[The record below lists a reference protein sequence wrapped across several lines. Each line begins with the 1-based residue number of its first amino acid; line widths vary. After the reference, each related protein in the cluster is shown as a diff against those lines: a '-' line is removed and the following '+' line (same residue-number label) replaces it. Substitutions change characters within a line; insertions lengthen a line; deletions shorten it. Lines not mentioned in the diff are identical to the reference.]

1 LLDSIESCDVA
12 VVGGGVIGLTIA
24 WRAVQRG
31 LRVTVLERGEPGSGT
46 SRFAAGMLAPVS
58 EADPSEQ
65 PLLRLGLASAKRYRA
80 FVNELTEAS
89 GADPGLLECGTLVAA
104 RDADEARALEREL
117 AMRHNLGLG
126 VRRVLPSEARRLE
139 PGLAPVLRLALEIP
153 DDHVIDPRRLTAS
166 LARAAE
172 REGVRIRADVEVG
185 SLAVHDDQVTGI
197 RLASGERIATE
208 QVVVA
213 AGVWSPRLA
222 GIPDEAR
229 VPVHPVKGQ
238 ILRLHDPA
246 GPGLLTR
253 VLRMQPGYI
262 VPRGDGRYVLG
273 ATVEQRGFD
282 TTVTAG
288 AVFELF
294 RDAIELLPGLDE
306 LVIDEVSA
314 GLRPAT
320 PDHAPAIGPGVIEG
334 LHWATGHYRNG
345 ILLAPITAE
354 LALAGLL
361 HEPLPELASD
371 CDPRRFSQVAV
382 RP

>member
-1 LLDSIESCDVA
+1 M
-12 VVGGGVIGLTIA
+12 
-24 WRAVQRG
+24 
-31 LRVTVLERGEPGSGT
+31 VLERGEPGGGT
-46 SRFAAGMLAPVS
+46 SRVAAGMLAPVS
-58 EADPSEQ
+58 EADPCER

-80 FVNELTEAS
+80 FVDELTEAS
-89 GADPGLLECGTLVAA
+89 GAEPGLLECGTLVAA

-117 AMRHNLGLG
+117 TMRHNLGLR

-139 PGLAPVLRLALEIP
+139 PGLAPVLRLALEIA
-153 DDHVIDPRRLTAS
+153 DDHVVDPRRLTAS
-166 LARAAE
+166 LIRAAE
-172 REGVRIRADVEVG
+172 REGVRVRSGVPVA
-185 SLAVHDDQVTGI
+185 SLAVQDDQVTGVTVGG
-197 RLASGERIATE
+197 GERVATE
-208 QVVVA
+208 HVVVA
-213 AGVWSPRLA
+213 AGVWSPSLG

-238 ILRLHDPA
+238 ILRLHDPT

-273 ATVEQRGFD
+273 ATVEQRGLD

-288 AVFELF
+288 AVLELL

-320 PDHAPAIGPGVIEG
+320 PDHAPAIGPGLIEG

-354 LALAGLL
+354 LAVAGLL
-361 HEPLPELASD
+361 GQPLPELAAD
-371 CDPRRFSQVAV
+371 CDPRRFNPLVA
-382 RP
+382 RR